1 MIVVDRLTLKRA
13 AVASSI
19 LGGVAAVL
27 IFGSFTVCP
36 VALLTRHPCPGCGLT
51 RAVMAAAHGHFNE
64 SFHHHPMAM
73 VMFPLV
79 AFVFAQN
86 FVGYV
91 RTGHWGVGEK
101 SKSKGLDVALIAL
114 GIAML
119 AIWVARFFGAF
130 GGPEPVG

>member
-13 AVASSI
+13 AVASSV

-27 IFGSFTVCP
+27 VFGSFTVCP

-51 RAVMAAAHGHFNE
+51 RAVLAAAHGGFNE

-79 AFVFAQN
+79 AYVFARN

-91 RTGHWGVGEK
+91 RTGAWGQGEKAK
-101 SKSKGLDVALIAL
+101 SKSLDMILIAL
-114 GIAML
+114 GIAMI
-119 AIWVARFFGAF
+119 AIWIARFFGAF
-130 GGPEPVG
+130 GGPEPIG